1 MGLVSLVRL
10 HMSNPVAA
18 GGLTTSLKTSIRLFL
33 KQSEERPDTPSPN
46 NGKTRVC
53 KVCQK
58 DAHESGYK
66 ANKNLKGKV
75 ISKCSKCQN
84 HICGRASDMT
94 FFSGDMESLELHF
107 SRVIM
112 ILCQMFFHI
121 Y

>member
-75 ISKCSKCQN
+75 IPKCSKCQN
-84 HICGRASDMT
+84 HICGKQKYLVCRICKE
-94 FFSGDMESLELHF
+94 ME
-107 SRVIM
+107 
-112 ILCQMFFHI
+112 
-121 Y
+121 